1 LIRHLRKATRLPRCN
16 DRSRPLGN
24 QKNCSAN
31 GPYKQNNRGC
41 RWQRWCGDKRL
52 AEWRQQGGL
61 SDHEVQFL
69 QKHPEM
75 IDFPQITRLAVS
87 EAGQAGHE
95 RNTDGH
101 FDFVKKAFDAHVEHL
116 MREQAANS
124 VPQTPTPQFFQPP
137 PAPKF
142 PAPPQPSR
150 IVSAPVTRNIPSA
163 DGRLQSRGRITLI
176 EG

>member
-1 LIRHLRKATRLPRCN
+1 L
-16 DRSRPLGN
+16 
-24 QKNCSAN
+24 
-31 GPYKQNNRGC
+31 
-41 RWQRWCGDKRL
+41 QRQRAVQAEQQGLSLAEMVRRQRQQRL

-101 FDFVKKAFDAHVEHL
+101 FDFVKKAF
-116 MREQAANS
+116 
-124 VPQTPTPQFFQPP
+124 
-137 PAPKF
+137 
-142 PAPPQPSR
+142 
-150 IVSAPVTRNIPSA
+150 
-163 DGRLQSRGRITLI
+163 
-176 EG
+176 